1 MKKNRE
7 REYAELTIESIG
19 FEGKAIARREGIVHF
34 VDGGV
39 PGDTVRAELRKRKRK
54 HVEARVVDILHPSP
68 MRTQPVC
75 PYFQDCGG
83 CRWQHLAYSEQ
94 VQWKKR
100 HVQDA
105 LERLGKVEY
114 GLLEET
120 LPCEQEYWY
129 RNKMEFSFSNARW
142 LTDIEIASGV
152 EYDRDFAL
160 GLHVP
165 GRFDKVIDIQEC
177 FLQSEL
183 SNHILNAVRAAA
195 KQRHLT
201 AFETRMHTGF
211 LRNLV
216 IRTSRA
222 TGEIMVILVS
232 SPPVLDEE
240 EDMVQWLSTEFP
252 MQFPNVT
259 TVIHAVTTSKATIA
273 TGEPRTLVGSG
284 TITEEILGVRFT
296 ISPFSF
302 FQTNTAQ
309 AEKLFTI
316 ALDYADIQ
324 PNHIVW
330 DLYCGA
336 GSITLCA
343 AQRAR
348 RVIGIEVVESSV
360 ADARSN
366 ADNND
371 IANVDFYLEDM
382 HKTAAQTLLSELPSP
397 DVVIVDPPRA
407 GLHPDVVQK
416 LLQIHAPTLI
426 YVSCNPATQARDCA
440 LLAEKYAIEKVKP
453 VDMFPQT
460 YHIESVARLVRR
472 G

>member
-19 FEGKAIARREGIVHF
+19 FEGKAIARHEGMVYF
-34 VDGGV
+34 VEGGI
-39 PGDTVRAELRKRKRK
+39 PGDIVRAELRKRKRK
-54 HVEARVVDILHPSP
+54 HVEARTVDILRPSP
-68 MRTQPVC
+68 MRIQPVC

-83 CRWQHLAYSEQ
+83 CRWQHLAYAEQ
-94 VQWKKR
+94 IQWKKR

-105 LERLGKVEY
+105 FERLGKVEY
-114 GLLEET
+114 GLLEDT
-120 LPCEQEYWY
+120 LACAQEYWY
-129 RNKMEFSFSNARW
+129 RNKMEFSFSNSRW
-142 LTDIEIASGV
+142 LTDLEIASGV

-165 GRFDKVIDIQEC
+165 GRFDKVIDVQEC
-177 FLQSEL
+177 FLQSEM
-183 SNHILNAVRAAA
+183 SNHIVNAVRAAA
-195 KQRHLT
+195 KSRKLT
-201 AFETRMHTGF
+201 SFETRMHTGF

-232 SPPVLDEE
+232 SPPLLEE
-240 EDMVQWLSTEFP
+240 EEEMVQWLRTEFAA
-252 MQFPNVT
+252 QFPNVST
-259 TVIHAVTTSKATIA
+259 IVHAVTTSKATVA
-273 TGEPRTLVGSG
+273 VGEPHILTGSG
-284 TITEEILGVRFT
+284 TITEEILGVRFS

-309 AEKLFTI
+309 AEQLFSI

-324 PNHIVW
+324 PNHTVW

-336 GSITLCA
+336 GSIALCA

-348 RVIGIEVVESSV
+348 RVIGIEIVESAV

-366 ADNND
+366 AESNG
-371 IANVDFYLEDM
+371 IANVDFYLENM
-382 HKTAAQTLLSELPSP
+382 QKAAAHALLSELPSP

-407 GLHPDVVQK
+407 GLHPDVAQK
-416 LLQIHAPTLI
+416 LLDIHAPTI
-426 YVSCNPATQARDCA
+426 VYVSCNPATQARDCA
-440 LLAEKYAIEKVKP
+440 ILSEKYTIEKLKP

-472 G
+472 A